1 MLVAREE
8 EETLQC
14 APMTAAAAF
23 TVNGSLSPVQPSL
36 EQGRPKDVPKLGV
49 FLAREG
55 FDGVRLYLG
64 GAQEGINRP

>member
-23 TVNGSLSPVQPSL
+23 TVKWKSFFSPAFTRARAA
-36 EQGRPKDVPKLGV
+36 ERRPKTGV

-55 FDGVRLYLG
+55 FDGVRLDLG